1 MTTEARRRAIYAD
14 IIDPIWGS
22 APDHEIADAHG
33 VAPRA
38 VRELRAEHRRNLGIA
53 SLAGRLEELAALTA
67 WPGSPGELLSAC
79 VNAALGRA
87 QAREHRE
94 GHGSPMAR
102 HRAVQE
108 AQRGAEME
116 TATLD
121 LERPAAAPVE
131 PSKVTDCGRSAD
143 RVMSRSQAR
152 AEASEGASG
161 DRDPRLPVSRGTG
174 WGRGRVG
181 HGPGAAAEQRDG

>member
-1 MTTEARRRAIYAD
+1 MTEAQRRVILAD

-53 SLAGRLEELAALTA
+53 AVAHQLEELAELTA
-67 WPGSPGELLSAC
+67 WPSSPGELLAAC
-79 VNAALGRA
+79 VEAALMRA

-94 GHGSPMAR
+94 GYGSPMAR

-108 AQRGAEME
+108 AQRGAAMDS
-116 TATLD
+116 ATLD
-121 LERPAAAPVE
+121 TKRPAAAPVE
-131 PSKVTDCGRSAD
+131 PRVSDCGRSAD
-143 RVMSRSQAR
+143 RVVSRSQAR

-161 DRDPRLPVSRGTG
+161 DRDPRLPASRGVG

-181 HGPGAAAEQRDG
+181 HGPAAAAEQRDG